1 MINLKS
7 IEAHF
12 VSGINPCVNKVPDR
26 MRFLGNLHYEVCL
39 IPAPLKVFFFQE
51 TFTGSFYIRID
62 FERKKMSVT

>member
-39 IPAPLKVFFFQE
+39 ISALLKGFFFLSGDIYW
-51 TFTGSFYIRID
+51 FILYKDRF
-62 FERKKMSVT
+62 

>member
-39 IPAPLKVFFFQE
+39 ISALLKGFFFFQE

-62 FERKKMSVT
+62 FERKK

>member
-12 VSGINPCVNKVPDR
+12 VSGINPCANKVPDR

-39 IPAPLKVFFFQE
+39 ISALLNVFFFFQE
-51 TFTGSFYIRID
+51 TFSSSSHKRID
-62 FERKKMSVT
+62 FERKMSVT

>member
-39 IPAPLKVFFFQE
+39 ISALLKVFFLSGDIYWFILYKDR
-51 TFTGSFYIRID
+51 F
-62 FERKKMSVT
+62 